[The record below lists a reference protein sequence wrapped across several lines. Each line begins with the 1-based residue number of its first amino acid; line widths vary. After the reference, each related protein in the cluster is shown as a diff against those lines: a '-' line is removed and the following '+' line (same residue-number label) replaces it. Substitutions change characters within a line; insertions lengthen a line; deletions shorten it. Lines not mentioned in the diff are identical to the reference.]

1 MEATKVKGIVN
12 DKGELIIEDKI
23 NISAGE
29 VEIVILKMNNLNDI
43 KPQNQLLI
51 NQEENK
57 INKPIWEIAENL
69 IEDMSDTEKAEF
81 PRDGAIEHDH
91 YIYGTPK
98 INK

>member
-12 DKGELIIEDKI
+12 EKGELIIEDEI
-23 NISAGE
+23 NLTAGE
-29 VEIVILKMNNLNDI
+29 VKIVILKNDNLKNI
-43 KPQNQLLI
+43 KKENKLSI
-51 NQEENK
+51 NQEEKK

-69 IEDMSDTEKAEF
+69 IEDMSEAEKAEM
-81 PRDGAIEHDH
+81 PKDGALEHDH